1 MMGMRRWFG
10 AVVAVGLL
18 GACEPFEDGGGG
30 GTIGE
35 VTFDRGFAFVRG
47 DRNIYVVDDDG
58 DPNSP
63 QRLTTSGNA
72 FTPSISNDG
81 RSIVF
86 VQRVGNTTSL
96 QTVPTTG
103 GPVATLLSSNDVAC
117 GTCTNFRGPTFSPD
131 GRTIVFAFDRGSG
144 AVSSLA
150 RIAVNGSGFTELTPG
165 TTISHGSPSFLPS
178 GTTVVAPAGSSAFQ
192 YNQLAFVPVNGGS
205 PSYVSSLGNEVLTI
219 VNRAVVSPDGR
230 QVALDARLSSGS
242 TRIFVGNVTSTGLSG
257 ALRRLTDYTAS
268 TVQESFP
275 SWTSSTELGF
285 LFNDSGGDPSIYRA
299 PVSSTASSVS
309 LAVPAAN
316 EPFYGPR

>member
-1 MMGMRRWFG
+1 MMGMQRWLG

-18 GACEPFEDGGGG
+18 GACEPLEPGSG
-30 GTIGE
+30 GTIGD
-35 VTFDRGFAFVRG
+35 VLFDKGFAFVRS

-63 QRLTTSGNA
+63 QRLTTAGNA
-72 FTPSISNDG
+72 YTPSVSRDG
-81 RSIVF
+81 SSIVF
-86 VQRVGNTTSL
+86 VQRVGSTSSL

-103 GPVATLLSSNDVAC
+103 GPVATLLSSNDAAC
-117 GTCTNFRGPTFSPD
+117 GACTNFRGPTFSPD

-144 AVSSLA
+144 SISSLA

-165 TTISHGSPSFLPS
+165 ATINHGSPSFFPN
-178 GTTVVAPAGSSAFQ
+178 GTTVVAPAGSNTFQ
-192 YNQLAFVPVNGGS
+192 YNQLAFVPVGGGS
-205 PSYVSSLGNEVLTI
+205 PSYTSSLGNEVLAI
-219 VNRAVVSPDGR
+219 ANRAVVSPDGR

-242 TRIFVGNVTSTGLSG
+242 TRIFVGNVTSVGLSG
-257 ALRRLTDYTAS
+257 SLRRLTDYTAS

-275 SWTSSTELGF
+275 SWTSSTTLGF

-316 EPFYGPR
+316 EPFYGPT